1 MLHFICLP
9 FDQLSLRQLYEI
21 MACRQAVFS
30 VEQKCF
36 YLDADGKDLS
46 AWHLMGMDSQGR
58 IAAYARLLPKGVAY
72 PNYQSLGRV
81 LTMDF
86 ARGTGAGKALI
97 GQALEEMER
106 LFGKGPIKIAA
117 QTYLIRFYGEF
128 GFQEEGEEFLE
139 DGIPHVHM
147 IRKR

>member
-30 VEQKCF
+30 VEQECF

-46 AWHLMGMDSQGR
+46 AWHLIGMDSQGR

-72 PNYQSLGRV
+72 PDYQSLGRV
-81 LTMDF
+81 LTMDI
-86 ARGTGAGKALI
+86 ARGTGAGKELVR
-97 GQALEEMER
+97 QALEQMER
-106 LFGKGPIKIAA
+106 LFGEGPIKIAA

-128 GFQEEGEEFLE
+128 GFQGDGEEFLE
-139 DGIPHVHM
+139 DGIPHLHM
-147 IRKR
+147 IRKP

>member
-21 MACRQAVFS
+21 LACRQAVFS
-30 VEQKCF
+30 VEQECF
-36 YLDADGKDLS
+36 YLDADGKDVQ
-46 AWHLMGMDSQGR
+46 AWHLLGMDDQGR

-72 PNYQSLGRV
+72 AEYQSFGRV

-86 ARGTGAGKALI
+86 ARGIGAGKELV
-97 GQALEEMER
+97 GRALEEMER

-117 QTYLIRFYGEF
+117 QTYLVRFYGGF
-128 GFQEEGEEFLE
+128 GFLGEGEEFLE
-139 DGIPHVHM
+139 DGIPHVYM
-147 IRKR
+147 IRKP

>member
-30 VEQKCF
+30 VEQECF

-46 AWHLMGMDSQGR
+46 AWHLIGMDSQGR

-72 PNYQSLGRV
+72 PDYQSLGRV
-81 LTMDF
+81 LTMDI
-86 ARGTGAGKALI
+86 ARGTGAGKELVR
-97 GQALEEMER
+97 QALEQMER
-106 LFGKGPIKIAA
+106 LFGEGPIKIAA
-117 QTYLIRFYGEF
+117 HKLIDYAAIAKLVEQG
-128 GFQEEGEEFLE
+128 
-139 DGIPHVHM
+139 P
-147 IRKR
+147 